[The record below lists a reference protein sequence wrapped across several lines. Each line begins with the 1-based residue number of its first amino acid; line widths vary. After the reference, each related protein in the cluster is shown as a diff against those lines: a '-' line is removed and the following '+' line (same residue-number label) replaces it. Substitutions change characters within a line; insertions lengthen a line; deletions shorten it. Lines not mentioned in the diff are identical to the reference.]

1 MSEYLSADQTIERAP
16 MNHTEIHAMR
26 QPVSTP
32 AADAYRKQQHATKA
46 YAIRMPCGLYFGGF
60 ADPRKDPN
68 IKVKWVYGL
77 CDARLFGGNCYA
89 QAEKYVA
96 RIKAKDSLYIGPK
109 IVTVELLP

>member
-1 MSEYLSADQTIERAP
+1 VDELT
-16 MNHTEIHAMR
+16 HANKGEN
-26 QPVSTP
+26 QGIDE
-32 AADAYRKQQHATKA
+32 ARKQRHATKA
-46 YAIRMPCGLYFGGF
+46 YAIRMPGGLYFGGF

-68 IKVKWVYGL
+68 IKVKWVSGL

-96 RIKAKDSLYIGPK
+96 RIKTKDSLYIGPK

>member
-1 MSEYLSADQTIERAP
+1 MIEPLAADQRIERAP
-16 MNHTEIHAMR
+16 MNHTDIHTIR

-46 YAIRMPCGLYFGGF
+46 YAIRMPGGLYFGGF
-60 ADPRKDPN
+60 ADPRKDPQ
-68 IKVKWVYGL
+68 IKVKWVSGL
-77 CDARLFGGNCYA
+77 CEARLFGGNCYA
-89 QAEKYVA
+89 QAEKYVE